1 MNLDKVLDDLN
12 AERQWLDT
20 VIGAL
25 EVTSRLPAYRL
36 VRILDQSL
44 LERRSPGQGLHFG
57 PRRKGEL
64 VKLAQLV
71 RPCKGPTG
79 PRSSSN
85 TE

>member
-1 MNLDKVLDDLN
+1 MNIDKVLDDLN
-12 AERQWLDT
+12 AERQWLET

-25 EVTSRLPAYRL
+25 EITSRLPAYRL

-44 LERRSPGQGLHFG
+44 LERRSPGQRLHFG

-71 RPCKGPTG
+71 RQCPGTNGTG
-79 PRSSSN
+79 TRR
-85 TE
+85 TH